1 MTTASLDKGI
11 SATELLPSSSCLWLL
26 VLVAWLDLATV
37 PTLGRA
43 TMPTDF
49 TMAAVA
55 DLRSFIN
62 DIIYLVYG

>member
-1 MTTASLDKGI
+1 MTIATLDKGI
-11 SATELLPSSSCLWLL
+11 SATELHPSSGCLRRL
-26 VLVAWLDLATV
+26 VLVEWLDLATV

-62 DIIYLVYG
+62 DIIYLH